1 MQEAVRQ
8 RYLSMLTAPGS
19 KLSASMLRDMER
31 GASIEVEHV
40 LGDLLV
46 RRDAQG
52 LTLPLSVLG
61 FAYTHLKA
69 YEVRRLREQ
78 A

>member
-1 MQEAVRQ
+1 
-8 RYLSMLTAPGS
+8 
-19 KLSASMLRDMER
+19 MLRDMER
-31 GASIEVEHV
+31 GASIEAEHV

-52 LTLPLSVLG
+52 LAPSLSVLS